1 MINLYDLLEAAN
13 GQLFGEPAAHLFSA
27 FCVDSRLATPSCLY
41 VALRDRRGDGHHY
54 IAEAVERG
62 AVGVLCS
69 RPPDLDTTGLSV
81 ILVKNPMQALMAWSH
96 LIVGKLGVQVVGVA
110 GTAGKSIVLAAVEA
124 ILSTQ
129 YRVLASNSEYGG
141 RLDIPMTLSRLTSDH
156 QIVALALDVQQP
168 GEMGEIVGAVRPH
181 VGIVT
186 HIDRSGYGRFDSPAQ
201 LADEFGLLV
210 DYLSPGGRAILN
222 YDDDLVRA
230 LAERARAPVTT
241 YSTEA
246 DFGADLTALNIS
258 VDAARTG
265 FDLRFNDQRA
275 VGRWTPLLGKLQISS
290 VLAAVAVGDYFR
302 VPLDDAL
309 RSVTAL
315 EPLPG
320 RMRLLEG
327 INGSLL
333 IDDSY
338 KADLSTTLAALDW
351 LEHVR
356 PPGGRTIFVFGDLD
370 AKGPNDT
377 RSHRQAGQ
385 RAAEFVDLFVTEGAE
400 AAAAGRAAL
409 DHGMSAAQIRT
420 TYSIHDA
427 VSSVRGADLTPNDL
441 VLIKGGASSRMD
453 LVVRAL
459 LKNPDDALLLAR
471 SQAEDQAASARPNRL
486 TWIDID
492 REALAGN
499 VRAVKARIGENV
511 ALIAVVKADAY
522 GHGAVTSAQTA
533 LQNGAEMV
541 AVSNIGEAMQL
552 RDAGITAPILMMN
565 YLPPDAARQAIQ
577 QRITATVYDLDLAR
591 AYDAAGRETGGSLRV
606 HVKIDTGMGRLGVA
620 ADKSVLLFRH
630 LARLTNLDV
639 EGVYTHFA
647 TADEDA
653 DYLAEQNRRFRD
665 VIAPLKASGFPL
677 RYIHAANSAAAL
689 RAPETHYNAVRVGL
703 ALYGLTP
710 SDEVPLS
717 ASFRPVMSWKALVA
731 QVKTLP
737 PNSPVGYGVTYRT
750 SGEERIA
757 ILAVGFADGFR
768 RAPHHAGEVLIHGE
782 YAPVVGRVSMEKTAV
797 NVSHIPDVA
806 AGDEAVLLGR
816 QGQREITAEDIAARL
831 GTSNYEVV
839 TTALPRQPRR

>member
-1 MINLYDLLEAAN
+1 
-13 GQLFGEPAAHLFSA
+13 
-27 FCVDSRLATPSCLY
+27 
-41 VALRDRRGDGHHY
+41 
-54 IAEAVERG
+54 
-62 AVGVLCS
+62 
-69 RPPDLDTTGLSV
+69 
-81 ILVKNPMQALMAWSH
+81 
-96 LIVGKLGVQVVGVA
+96 
-110 GTAGKSIVLAAVEA
+110 
-124 ILSTQ
+124 
-129 YRVLASNSEYGG
+129 
-141 RLDIPMTLSRLTSDH
+141 
-156 QIVALALDVQQP
+156 
-168 GEMGEIVGAVRPH
+168 
-181 VGIVT
+181 
-186 HIDRSGYGRFDSPAQ
+186 
-201 LADEFGLLV
+201 
-210 DYLSPGGRAILN
+210 
-222 YDDDLVRA
+222 
-230 LAERARAPVTT
+230 
-241 YSTEA
+241 
-246 DFGADLTALNIS
+246 
-258 VDAARTG
+258 
-265 FDLRFNDQRA
+265 
-275 VGRWTPLLGKLQISS
+275 
-290 VLAAVAVGDYFR
+290 
-302 VPLDDAL
+302 
-309 RSVTAL
+309 
-315 EPLPG
+315 
-320 RMRLLEG
+320 
-327 INGSLL
+327 
-333 IDDSY
+333 
-338 KADLSTTLAALDW
+338 
-351 LEHVR
+351 
-356 PPGGRTIFVFGDLD
+356 
-370 AKGPNDT
+370 
-377 RSHRQAGQ
+377 
-385 RAAEFVDLFVTEGAE
+385 
-400 AAAAGRAAL
+400 
-409 DHGMSAAQIRT
+409 
-420 TYSIHDA
+420 
-427 VSSVRGADLTPNDL
+427 
-441 VLIKGGASSRMD
+441 
-453 LVVRAL
+453 
-459 LKNPDDALLLAR
+459 
-471 SQAEDQAASARPNRL
+471 
-486 TWIDID
+486 
-492 REALAGN
+492 
-499 VRAVKARIGENV
+499 
-511 ALIAVVKADAY
+511 
-522 GHGAVTSAQTA
+522 
-533 LQNGAEMV
+533 MV

-677 RYIHAANSAAAL
+677 RYIHAANSAATL

-737 PNSPVGYGVTYRT
+737 PNSPVGYGATYRT

-839 TTALPRQPRR
+839 TTALPRQTRR